1 MFQTGAIVAIAIA
14 YIGALFAVAWAGD
27 RIAGANGGTNG
38 RPVIYALT
46 LGVYC
51 TSWTFFGSV
60 GLASTTGYD
69 FLPVYIGPIL
79 LFAVGWPLI
88 VRIVR
93 LAKSQNLTSV
103 ADFLAARYGKSPAVA
118 AIVTLVSV
126 VGTLPYIA
134 LQLKAV
140 VTSTEVLL
148 GNSPLIPIALPEI
161 GILETAFVVA
171 LALALFAVLFGTRHI
186 DATEHQHGLMLAV
199 ATESL
204 VKLAAFLTV
213 GLFVLYSVFGGVQGF
228 AAHARA
234 NLDFQTV
241 FGRSFNGGTWLTVM
255 FLSLVC
261 AILLPRQFHVTVVEN
276 HSEREIKRAAWM
288 FPLYLVLINLF
299 VVPIA
304 AAGLLTLPRGLVDPD
319 MLVIALPMS
328 RTADVVTL
336 LAYVGGLSAAT
347 AMVIVESVALS
358 IMVCNG
364 IVVPILLRR
373 GMLEAGPQE
382 DIAGWL
388 LIIRRVAIFGIVLAG
403 YLVHRALGQAQGL
416 AAIGL
421 ISFAAIAQLAPA
433 FFLGLVWRK
442 GTARGAMAGIVAGFV
457 VWAYTLLLPWIV
469 KAGLL
474 PLSLLT
480 DGPFGFA
487 WLKPQA
493 LLYIKFEPLTHGVL
507 WSLSANFIAFF
518 TVSLLRLPE
527 PVERLQAHV
536 FINDDGHR
544 LGGIAASGAFRLW
557 RTSITIGDLQITAAR
572 YLGAERAERAFAEYA
587 ESQRQGQDG
596 RLRLDAEADIQFL
609 RFTERL
615 LTSAIGA
622 ASARLVLGLLLRR
635 STIGN
640 QSALRLLDDASEAL
654 QYNRDLLQ
662 SALDQ
667 VRHGLGVF
675 DKDMRLICWNRQ
687 FRELLDLPTDMARIG
702 VPMEVV
708 LKHCADRGDFGPGMP
723 ERLVADRMNKLSFG
737 RETLLER
744 PSGGKRILEVRTAAM
759 PQGGIVATYSD
770 ITERVAA
777 ANALAAAN
785 ESLELRVAERTAE
798 LTEVNEKLAIAKAKA
813 DEANLDKT
821 RFLAAA
827 SHDLLQPLNAARLY
841 AASLV
846 ERTGEPDE
854 ARMARNIDVSLS
866 SVEEILS
873 ALIDLSRMDAGHL
886 EPEITDVS
894 LAELF
899 QRMQVE
905 FEPLA
910 RARGLRL
917 RIVDSSVW
925 VRADR
930 RLLRRLLQNLVS
942 NAVKYT
948 TSGTVL
954 IGVRRRDKRI
964 AIEVID
970 TGPGIHASHH
980 ALIFKEFQRL
990 QKTTHLVPG
999 LGLGLSIVE
1008 RISRV
1013 MDAPV
1018 GLRSMPGR
1026 GSTFWVTV
1034 PEAPPQPDAR
1044 REVVPMLPAGSIAG
1058 LTVLCIDNEPAVLD
1072 GMRALLEGWGCNVVT
1087 ALSSDTAVQAISP
1100 LGAAPDVIL
1109 ADYQLDHDTGLE
1121 AIAQVRAAARLI
1133 LPGVIITANH
1143 SPEVQKQVR
1152 AKGLSL
1158 LRKPVKAAAL
1168 RALLAQAQVR
1178 RQAAAE

>member
-1 MFQTGAIVAIAIA
+1 MFQTGTIVAIAIG
-14 YIGALFAVAWAGD
+14 YVGVLFAVAWAGD
-27 RIAGANGGTNG
+27 AFARSRSGAPA

-46 LGVYC
+46 LAVYC

-60 GLASTTGYD
+60 GLATATGYD
-69 FLPVYIGPIL
+69 FLPVYLGPIL
-79 LFAVGWPLI
+79 FFALGWPLI

-118 AIVTLVSV
+118 AIVTCVAV

-134 LQLKAV
+134 LQLKAI

-148 GNSPLIPIALPEI
+148 GSGPLIRFSLPEV

-171 LALALFAVLFGTRHI
+171 LALALFAILFGTRHT
-186 DATEHQHGLMLAV
+186 DATEHQDGLMLAM

-204 VKLAAFLTV
+204 VKLAAFLAV
-213 GLFVLYSVFGGVQGF
+213 GLFVLFSVFDGVEGF
-228 AAHARA
+228 AAHARS
-234 NLDFQTV
+234 NVDFQAV

-261 AILLPRQFHVTVVEN
+261 SILLPRQFHVTVVEN
-276 HSEREIKRAAWM
+276 HTESEIRRAAWM

-304 AAGLLTLPRGLVDPD
+304 AAGLLTLPPGRVDPD
-319 MLVIALPMS
+319 MFVLALPMS
-328 RTADVVTL
+328 RAADVVTM

-347 AMVIVESVALS
+347 AMVIVESIALS

-364 IVVPILLRR
+364 LVMPLLLRR
-373 GMLEAGPQE
+373 AEITPETHSEFAGY
-382 DIAGWL
+382 L
-388 LIIRRVAIFGIVLAG
+388 LPIRRIAIIAIVLGG
-403 YLVHRALGQAQGL
+403 YLVHRLLGQSQGL

-421 ISFAAIAQLAPA
+421 VSFAAIAQLAPA

-442 GTARGAMAGIVAGFV
+442 GTARGAIAGIVAGFAL
-457 VWAYTLLLPWIV
+457 WTYTLLLPWIV

-474 PLSLLT
+474 PFNLLA
-480 DGPFGFA
+480 DGPFGMA
-487 WLKPQA
+487 WLRPQA
-493 LLYIKFEPLTHGVL
+493 LLYLKFEPLTHGVL
-507 WSLSANFIAFF
+507 WSLSANVTAFVV
-518 TVSLLRLPE
+518 VSLLRAPE
-527 PVERLQAHV
+527 PVERLQAHI
-536 FINDDGHR
+536 FLADEGHR
-544 LGGIAASGAFRLW
+544 FGPITTPGAFRLW
-557 RTSITIGDLQITAAR
+557 RTSVTIGDLQATAAR
-572 YLGAERAERAFAEYA
+572 YLGNERAERSFAEYA
-587 ESQRQGQDG
+587 TQLRQGQDG
-596 RLRLDAEADIQFL
+596 KLRLDAEADVHFL

-635 STIGN
+635 SNVGN

-675 DKDMRLICWNRQ
+675 DQDFRLICWNRQ
-687 FRELLDLPTDMARIG
+687 FRELLDLPPDMARIG
-702 VPMEVV
+702 VPMVIV
-708 LKHCADRGDFGPGMP
+708 LRHCADRGDFGPGAP
-723 ERLVADRMNKLSFG
+723 DRLVAERMRRLSLG
-737 RETLLER
+737 QETLLER
-744 PSGGKRILEVRTAAM
+744 PSGGRRILEVRTAAM
-759 PQGGIVATYSD
+759 PQGGMVATYSD
-770 ITERVAA
+770 ITDRVAA
-777 ANALAAAN
+777 ASALAAAN
-785 ESLELRVAERTAE
+785 EGLERRVAERTAE
-798 LTEVNEKLAIAKAKA
+798 LTEVNAKLAIAKTKA

-846 ERTGEPDE
+846 ERARVGEQ
-854 ARMARNIDVSLS
+854 AKMAGNIDASLA

-873 ALIDLSRMDAGHL
+873 ALIDLSRMDSGNL
-886 EPEITDVS
+886 EPEFTDVS

-905 FEPLA
+905 FEPMALA
-910 RARGLRL
+910 KGLRL
-917 RIVDSSVW
+917 KIVPSTVW

-930 RLLRRLLQNLVS
+930 RLLRRLLQNLIS

-948 TSGTVL
+948 AAGTVL
-954 IGVRRRDKRI
+954 IGVRRRQGRI
-964 AIEVID
+964 AIEVMD
-970 TGPGIHASHH
+970 TGPGIHASQHG
-980 ALIFKEFQRL
+980 LIFKEFQRL
-990 QKTTHLVPG
+990 QDSTGLVPG

-1008 RISRV
+1008 RIGRV
-1013 MDAPV
+1013 TACDV
-1018 GLRSMPGR
+1018 GLRSAPGK
-1026 GSTFWVTV
+1026 GSTFWVQLPQAADRPV
-1034 PEAPPQPDAR
+1034 GRIDPPA
-1044 REVVPMLPAGSIAG
+1044 LIAAGSISG
-1058 LTVLCIDNEPAVLD
+1058 LTVLCIDNEASVLD
-1072 GMRALLEGWGCNVVT
+1072 GMRTLLGGWGCDVLT
-1087 ALSSDTAVQAISP
+1087 AASSAEAIAAITARSLV
-1100 LGAAPDVIL
+1100 PDAVL
-1109 ADYQLDHDTGLE
+1109 ADYQLDRETGLD
-1121 AIAQVRAAARLI
+1121 ALAALHRVTGI
-1133 LPGVIITANH
+1133 EIPGVIITANH
-1143 SPEVQKQVR
+1143 SPEVQRQVR
-1152 AKGLSL
+1152 ALGFGL

-1168 RALLAQAQVR
+1168 RALLTQVHVR